1 MDADP
6 QTLVKSYEAVFKRIT
21 AAYPVDW
28 WWTWTPEGYIWNDGS
43 ASPIGAME
51 GAPVVA
57 GSCPPPGPP
66 PVQGSA
72 TPWSGLWQFNS
83 INSTGGGSGA
93 YSILSLESP
102 IPLQAG
108 SWCLKPCN
116 GTASCA
122 PGDLPVMTECQA
134 NDLAQ
139 GWVFN
144 STTALL
150 HVASAPSLCLE
161 SASCTH
167 DPAGGTWWCQGEK
180 TVFLSHLYIKMLI

>member
-93 YSILSLESP
+93 YSSLSLASP
-102 IPLQAG
+102 SPLQAG

-180 TVFLSHLYIKMLI
+180 TVFLRAIYI